1 MKPKTKVSI
10 ARRPLTMEPAVD
22 EMTRNGVAKRL
33 GCSVTTVRRMEGKH
47 LRPRV
52 APDGVHYFRR
62 SEVNGLALRYVSGR
76 DRNRVEQDRHEER
89 EGKLAARVFE
99 LFDDGCTAAEVVK
112 RLEIVPRRV
121 IDLVGQ
127 WNEMRLPPTVQAAFK
142 PNGESARRGDD
153 GKSERRG
160 SKRP

>member
-1 MKPKTKVSI
+1 MKRKPKVTI
-10 ARRPLTMEPAVD
+10 ARRPLSLEPAD
-22 EMTRNGVAKRL
+22 NEMTRTGVAKCL
-33 GCSVTTVRRMEGKH
+33 GCSVATVRRMEGKD

-52 APDGVHYFRR
+52 GPDGVHYFRK
-62 SEVNGLALRYVSGR
+62 SDVNKLALRYVPGR
-76 DRNRVEQDRHEER
+76 ERNRVEQDRHEER

-99 LFDDGCTAAEVVK
+99 LVK